1 MNDTETKSRLEKL
14 NLYLAPN
21 ETRFSNIMDE
31 VERKYSDLEDTVY
44 FGVIGGV
51 DLSLGYL
58 LASNAKKGFLFD
70 KNPEA
75 LDYLSKRLNL
85 AQETDTPQEYLA
97 KLGEGNKKAHKKLS
111 VYMSLLK
118 NKHPKEFDKLWLND
132 QRKFD
137 KIKRLNK
144 EEKIKTFTG
153 DYYNDGAHFINT
165 LIDTENAKN
174 ALVYLSN
181 IAEGGHKGKEPEV
194 FGGRNIILNDKLRD
208 LDTAA
213 IVESRPQGNNYI
225 SVKSWPSEG
234 YAKQLIPINHSN
246 I

>member
-1 MNDTETKSRLEKL
+1 MNDTETESQLQKL
-14 NLYLAPN
+14 MLYLAPN

-31 VERKYSDLEDTVY
+31 VEKKYSGLEDNVF

-58 LASNAKKGFLFD
+58 LASNAEKGFLFD

-75 LDYLSKRLNL
+75 LDYFSQRLNL

-97 KLGEGNKKAHKKLS
+97 KLGEGNKKAHQKLS
-111 VYMSLLK
+111 VYMDLLE
-118 NKHPKEFDKLWLND
+118 NKHPDEFNKLWLND

-153 DYYNDGAHFINT
+153 DYYEDGAHFINT
-165 LIDTENAKN
+165 LIDNENTKN

-181 IAEGGHKGKEPEV
+181 IAEWGYKGKEQEL
-194 FGGRNIILNDKLRD
+194 FKSRNAVLNNKLKD
-208 LDTAA
+208 LETAA
-213 IVESRPQGNNYI
+213 IIESKPQGNNYI
-225 SVKSWPSEG
+225 SVASWVPEDNS
-234 YAKQLIPINHSN
+234 YLKYVAID
-246 I
+246 

>member
-1 MNDTETKSRLEKL
+1 MNESETKSQLQKL

-31 VERKYSDLEDTVY
+31 VERNYSDLEDTVY

-58 LASNAKKGFLFD
+58 LASNASKGFLFD
-70 KNPEA
+70 KNPQA
-75 LDYLSKRLNL
+75 LDYLSQRLNL

-111 VYMSLLK
+111 VYMSLLE
-118 NKHPKEFDKLWLND
+118 NKHPDEFNKLWLND

-153 DYYNDGAHFINT
+153 DYYGEGAHFINT
-165 LIDTENAKN
+165 LIDNENTKN

-181 IAEGGHKGKEPEV
+181 IAEWGYKGKEQEL
-194 FGGRNIILNDKLRD
+194 FKSRNAVLNNKLKD
-208 LDTAA
+208 LETAA
-213 IVESRPQGNNYI
+213 IIESKPQGNNYI
-225 SVKSWPSEG
+225 SVASWVPEDNS
-234 YAKQLIPINHSN
+234 YLKYVAID
-246 I
+246 